1 MWRPPTACPVLFMK
15 VLVKVW
21 FTTGLPCASPK
32 VRINT
37 SPNPTNTEVVFG
49 FFIDL
54 FFLCL
59 FLFFVRHSRLTGLS
73 WFFWHN
79 RSCYS
84 SVHCFLKETRDAVT
98 PNVKLSWTRRRM
110 IAPQASRL

>member
-32 VRINT
+32 VRTNT

-49 FFIDL
+49 FFINL

-59 FLFFVRHSRLTGLS
+59 FLFVLRPFAPVWLIVHRFLQPSRGEVTKYVEQSG
-73 WFFWHN
+73 
-79 RSCYS
+79 
-84 SVHCFLKETRDAVT
+84 TRGRKV
-98 PNVKLSWTRRRM
+98 
-110 IAPQASRL
+110 APQASRLKR

>member
-32 VRINT
+32 VRTNT

-49 FFIDL
+49 FFIEL
-54 FFLCL
+54 YFLCL
-59 FLFFVRHSRLTGLS
+59 FCLLSGGSRLTGSLFTGS
-73 WFFWHN
+73 YNEAEERLQSIWN
-79 RSCYS
+79 RIWN
-84 SVHCFLKETRDAVT
+84 EPQ
-98 PNVKLSWTRRRM
+98 PNR
-110 IAPQASRL
+110 A